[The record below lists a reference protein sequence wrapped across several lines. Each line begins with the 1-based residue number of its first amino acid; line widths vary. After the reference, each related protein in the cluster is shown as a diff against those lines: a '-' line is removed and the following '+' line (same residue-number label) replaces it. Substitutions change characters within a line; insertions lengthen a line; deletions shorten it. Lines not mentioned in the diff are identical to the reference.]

1 MKNAVFE
8 KISSLGIVPV
18 IAVDNVDK
26 AIPLADALAAGGLP
40 VVEITFRTPAAAE
53 VIAAIAKARPEMTVG
68 AGTVLSPETLKIA
81 KDAGASFA
89 VAPGLNP
96 RVVKAAADLDMPF
109 VPGVATPSEIEQ
121 GLDFG
126 LELLKFFPAEPM
138 GGVKF
143 LSSVYAPYK
152 HTGVKFMVTG
162 GISAEG
168 AADWLAC
175 PAVAAV
181 GGSWMA
187 KSAEIAAGQWGE
199 ITAKCRAAAALRK
212 LS

>member
-8 KISSLGIVPV
+8 KISSFGIVPV
-18 IAVDNVDK
+18 IAVEDVS
-26 AIPLADALAAGGLP
+26 AALPLADALAAGGLP

-53 VIAAIAKARPEMTVG
+53 VIAAISKARPDMLVG
-68 AGTVLSPETLKIA
+68 AGTVLSPETMKIA
-81 KDAGASFA
+81 KEAGASFA

-96 RVVKAAADLDMPF
+96 RVVEAAKDIGLPF
-109 VPGVATPSEIEQ
+109 VPGVCTPSEIEQ
-121 GLDFG
+121 GIEFG

-143 LSSVYAPYK
+143 LSSIYAPYK

-162 GISAEG
+162 GINAEG

-187 KSAEIAAGQWGE
+187 KAKDISAGNWHAIEE
-199 ITAKCRAAAALRK
+199 NCRAAAALRAR
-212 LS
+212 